1 MNYPEILKGRVATY
15 KCSGT
20 TYSKGVYHLRW
31 VWIDTTWSSL
41 EAESDWFGFE
51 TLEECIEDHRVHV
64 EKLHAMRHGGTISQ
78 LLPLPEGEV
87 ADEARYLARE
97 LRDQADDLDP
107 SLELFE
113 LMHSAADLLEQR
125 HPMPIPVSKRL
136 PGPED
141 CDAGGK
147 CWWFNPGQPA
157 MSNPHI
163 ATSSWRL
170 CRMLNGKPMGT
181 HWTPANSLPLPNKG
195 AE

>member
-20 TYSKGVYHLRW
+20 IYSKGVYHLRW

-97 LRDQADDLDP
+97 LRDQADDLSP
-107 SLELFE
+107 SLELFG

-141 CDAGGK
+141 CDEEGR
-147 CWWFNPGQPA
+147 CWWGLEESDDYEACWTLRKMNGIPFDNTRWIPA
-157 MSNPHI
+157 Q
-163 ATSSWRL
+163 
-170 CRMLNGKPMGT
+170 
-181 HWTPANSLPLPNKG
+181 SLPTPSQI
-195 AE
+195 